1 VEATVEGHSV
11 LVGSE
16 AFLRARG
23 VVVPEGPASDDCT
36 LAGVAVN
43 GAFAGF
49 IEAGDAIRPKAAGAV
64 GELGA
69 MGIRCAVV
77 SGDRPGPVAR
87 AAGEAGLPFAA
98 ALAGLSPEGKAGLI
112 AAWKGKGDVVAMVGD
127 GVNDAP
133 ALAAAD
139 VGIAL
144 GTGTDVAL
152 ETADVAL
159 AGDDL
164 LAVPAALA
172 IARRARRV
180 VRQNLV
186 WALGYN
192 LAAVPLAMAGVVH
205 PAIAA
210 LAMALSSVS
219 VLLNALRAGPGGA
232 Q

>member
-1 VEATVEGHSV
+1 
-11 LVGSE
+11 
-16 AFLRARG
+16 
-23 VVVPEGPASDDCT
+23 
-36 LAGVAVN
+36 
-43 GAFAGF
+43 
-49 IEAGDAIRPKAAGAV
+49 
-64 GELGA
+64 
-69 MGIRCAVV
+69 
-77 SGDRPGPVAR
+77 
-87 AAGEAGLPFAA
+87 
-98 ALAGLSPEGKAGLI
+98 
-112 AAWKGKGDVVAMVGD
+112 VGD